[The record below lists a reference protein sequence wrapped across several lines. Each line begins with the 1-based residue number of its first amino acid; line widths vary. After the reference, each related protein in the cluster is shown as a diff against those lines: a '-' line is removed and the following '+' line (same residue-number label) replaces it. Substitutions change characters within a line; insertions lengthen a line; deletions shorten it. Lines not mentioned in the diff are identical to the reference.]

1 MKNRKLLKI
10 VFLLIIALVFI
21 GPFLFIT
28 KFTFLSADDFCRS
41 SASFE
46 NYFQNIFNW
55 YKNHNGRYTNALLSY
70 LPVYNLQI
78 YRWILG
84 SSILLLGITIFCFIK
99 KVFEFFHL
107 EKTSTT
113 VFFIALVFY
122 ITAISQLPSIY
133 EFFYWYAGTS
143 AYMYSIILF
152 LLFLIML
159 FNLELKNRPKMIIG
173 SLIIILLNGNN
184 EMLMGI
190 SNFLLIVILIKNY
203 ISNGKISKKILFFN
217 IVSWVSSLVVIFSPG
232 SINRQ
237 TYYPEG
243 ANFLYSLKSA
253 VLSSGMFTLKSLI
266 EFPYILLFIGL
277 ILFVIKTGKNN
288 EAKNSINGN
297 NPIVLFI
304 ISFIGLVSV
313 FIIPY
318 YATGI
323 LKVNDGRIGNIIH
336 IIFWII
342 LFINLINFS
351 LYFQR
356 WIPEYKRIIPNFFP
370 HIFLMGFLLLILM
383 TNINYKNI
391 YEEISK
397 GDFEKYK
404 EDVKYR
410 ERLIENSEESKI
422 VLKRISGTKTIQHY
436 DITKD
441 STDWVNSC
449 YMNMINNKYDKN
461 FKSIVIE

>member
-10 VFLLIIALVFI
+10 VFLLIIALVFL

-84 SSILLLGITIFCFIK
+84 CSIFFLGITIFCFIK

-107 EKTSTT
+107 EKKTT
-113 VFFIALVFY
+113 NVFFIALVFY

-133 EFFYWYAGTS
+133 EFFYWYAGTT

-159 FNLELKNRPKMIIG
+159 FNFELGKKPNIIFG
-173 SLIIILLNGNN
+173 SLIILLLNGNN

-190 SNFLLIVILIKNY
+190 SNFLLIVILVKNF
-203 ISNGKISKKILFFN
+203 ISNWKISKKILLLN
-217 IVSWVSSLVVIFSPG
+217 IVSWVSSLVVIISPG

-237 TYYPEG
+237 TQYPEG
-243 ANFLYSLKSA
+243 ANFFYSLKSA
-253 VLSSGMFTLKSLI
+253 VLSSGIFTIKSLV
-266 EFPYILLFIGL
+266 ELPYIFLFIWL
-277 ILFVIKTGKNN
+277 ILFVIKAGKDN
-288 EAKNSINGN
+288 EAKNSINVH

-313 FIIPY
+313 FFIPY

-323 LKVNDGRIGNIIH
+323 LKVNEGRIGNMIH

-342 LFINLINFS
+342 LFINLINYS
-351 LYFQR
+351 LYFKR
-356 WIPEYKRIIPNFFP
+356 LIPRSKIIIPNFFS
-370 HIFLMGFLLLILM
+370 HVFLMGFLVLILIN
-383 TNINYKNI
+383 NINYKNI

-397 GDFEKYK
+397 GDFEKYEK
-404 EDVKYR
+404 DVKYR
-410 ERLIENSEESKI
+410 ERLLQNSKRNKI

-449 YMNMINNKYDKN
+449 YKNMINHKYDKN
-461 FKSIVIE
+461 FKSIIIE